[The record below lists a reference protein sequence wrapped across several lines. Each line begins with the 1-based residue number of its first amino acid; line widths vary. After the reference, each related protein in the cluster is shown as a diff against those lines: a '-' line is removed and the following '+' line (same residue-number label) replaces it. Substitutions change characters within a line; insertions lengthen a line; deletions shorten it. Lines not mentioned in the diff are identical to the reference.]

1 MLQENAPAPNV
12 LETSNAL
19 EMTEQSMRFVQ
30 KQPRQFTNE
39 ENHNPKRGLKAIEVK
54 NTLQKPI
61 KASE

>member
-12 LETSNAL
+12 LETSYAF

-39 ENHNPKRGLKAIEVK
+39 ENHNPKRGL
-54 NTLQKPI
+54 
-61 KASE
+61 

>member
-12 LETSNAL
+12 LETSYAL

>member
-1 MLQENAPAPNV
+1 MLHENAPAPNV
-12 LETSNAL
+12 LETSYAF

-30 KQPRQFTNE
+30 KQPRQFINE